1 MIALSTTQFILW
13 GIVIGLL
20 LGLTFGLRKLIVLER
35 RIIALHGK
43 KKR

>member
-1 MIALSTTQFILW
+1 MVALSPTEFILW
-13 GIVIGLL
+13 GAVIGLL

-35 RIIALHGK
+35 MILKSNK

>member
-1 MIALSTTQFILW
+1 MVALSPTEFILW
-13 GIVIGLL
+13 GAVIGLL

-35 RIIALHGK
+35 IILKSNK

>member
-1 MIALSTTQFILW
+1 MVALSPTEFILW
-13 GIVIGLL
+13 GAVIGLL

-35 RIIALHGK
+35 MILKSKK

>member
-1 MIALSTTQFILW
+1 MVALSPTEFILW
-13 GIVIGLL
+13 GAVIGLL

-35 RIIALHGK
+35 MILKSHK